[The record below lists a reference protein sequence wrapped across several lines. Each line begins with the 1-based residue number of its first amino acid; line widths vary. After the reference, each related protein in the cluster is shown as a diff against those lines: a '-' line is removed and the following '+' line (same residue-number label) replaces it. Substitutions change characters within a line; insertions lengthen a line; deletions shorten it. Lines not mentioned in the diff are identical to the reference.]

1 MITKKQALNIMENF
15 HSDCLK
21 TMSDVDF
28 AISIAAGTGN
38 SAISF
43 FYPAKA
49 AVKLKAKLRANGFYL
64 ETVTFR
70 SMPTQEH
77 ITVFWDS
84 NILKSTERITEVKD
98 D

>member
-1 MITKKQALNIMENF
+1 VITKKQALNIMENF

-38 SAISF
+38 SSLSF

-64 ETVTFR
+64 ENVTFR
-70 SMPTQEH
+70 SMPNQEH
-77 ITVFWDS
+77 ITVIWDS
-84 NILKSTERITEVKD
+84 NILSSSERNTEVE
-98 D
+98 

>member
-1 MITKKQALNIMENF
+1 MENF
-15 HSDCLK
+15 HSDTLK

-38 SAISF
+38 SSLSF

-49 AVKLKAKLRANGFYL
+49 ASKLKIKLRANGFYL

-70 SMPTQEH
+70 SMQTQEH
-77 ITVFWDS
+77 ITVIWDS
-84 NILKSTERITEVKD
+84 NILESAERSTEVE
-98 D
+98 

>member
-28 AISIAAGTGN
+28 AIGIAAGTGN
-38 SAISF
+38 ASLSF
-43 FYPAKA
+43 FYPAKS
-49 AVKLKAKLRANGFYL
+49 AVKLKAKLRKNGFYL

-77 ITVFWDS
+77 ITVIWDS
-84 NILKSTERITEVKD
+84 SILENSERNIETD
-98 D
+98 